1 MQIYGMSPISLSTF
15 SWVGL
20 IPSHWAWYA
29 CSQELQIISAEAL
42 LHEKHT
48 LSSISADIGLEGGRG
63 ILVPRRFVGLVGGF
77 GLALGLGP
85 LAAMFLC
92 WVPRRFEL
100 FGLNEP
106 IKGVPG
112 MFDCLTLY

>member
-1 MQIYGMSPISLSTF
+1 MQIYGMSPISFSTF

-20 IPSHWAWYA
+20 RPSHWAWYA